1 MIKDFIK
8 DIFTKNV
15 GWKLVSIIAA
25 ALFWIIALNII
36 DPNMKKTFNDI
47 PVEILNESVIT
58 SSNQVYEVV
67 SGDKV
72 NVTITG
78 KRSFVEKLSSDDFEA
93 SADLTELS
101 SVNAVNIK
109 VKLVKPPANEQYEL
123 SWGNAVLKVELEKKV
138 TQKFKVVVDT
148 QGELGEGFVLAGTT
162 TKPNIVEVSGGES
175 KMKKIDK
182 VGVTIPLAGQTE
194 DFTTK
199 ATPMAYDRDGDIVHS
214 ENLKF
219 SAKSVKVS
227 VQVGKTMNVPIR
239 VKTVGTPA
247 EGYRLVT
254 TDRQPESVAVTA
266 SNPNLLRSDLEIV
279 LEVNIE
285 GAKANVEKEFD
296 IAEKLG
302 PEYTIVDDTTIVS
315 VRCEIEQSGRKTID
329 LTSDDIEVRNL
340 SDNHT
345 VKFDDEDKIYK
356 VTLTGSDKEL
366 EDVDVKSIGAYID
379 LSGLTTGSH
388 DIEVKFSLPEGV
400 KLSRPLTVR
409 VILVEQSPVEP
420 TPTPDED

>member
-72 NVTITG
+72 NVTISG

-239 VKTVGTPA
+239 VKTVGAPA

-279 LEVNIE
+279 LEVNID

-345 VKFDDEDKIYK
+345 VKFDEDDKIYK
-356 VTLTGSDKEL
+356 VTLIGSDKKL
-366 EDVDVKSIGAYID
+366 EEVNVKSLGAYID

-420 TPTPDED
+420 TPTPDEE

>member
-1 MIKDFIK
+1 MIKELIK
-8 DIFTKNV
+8 NIFTKNL
-15 GWKLVSIIAA
+15 GWKLVSLIAA
-25 ALFWIIALNII
+25 TLFWIIALNII

-72 NVTITG
+72 NVTISG
-78 KRSFVEKLSSDDFEA
+78 KRSFVEKLSADDFEA

-247 EGYRLVT
+247 EGY
-254 TDRQPESVAVTA
+254 
-266 SNPNLLRSDLEIV
+266 
-279 LEVNIE
+279 
-285 GAKANVEKEFD
+285 
-296 IAEKLG
+296 
-302 PEYTIVDDTTIVS
+302 
-315 VRCEIEQSGRKTID
+315 
-329 LTSDDIEVRNL
+329 
-340 SDNHT
+340 
-345 VKFDDEDKIYK
+345 
-356 VTLTGSDKEL
+356 
-366 EDVDVKSIGAYID
+366 
-379 LSGLTTGSH
+379 
-388 DIEVKFSLPEGV
+388 
-400 KLSRPLTVR
+400 
-409 VILVEQSPVEP
+409 
-420 TPTPDED
+420 